1 MIIRCPRT
9 RPDTSHLSSCLL
21 RTYISMYLAA
31 LGSMAPRLCT
41 DVHAA
46 PMRRRGLKPALQ
58 TELVAPHAVARA
70 ERELAVVLLH
80 DAIAVVMAVGT
91 DDEIFLRTRCVR
103 QRQWARMRLGA
114 QSVRVRRAGAHQAKY
129 LEQNLFVCSRADH
142 GLAEGA
148 FGGRRRCTRKRFGHI
163 LRLVVGRWW
172 CALRL
177 LLPAGSGPL
186 RCRLMS
192 RPSRRGVTHEA
203 LELELVRGVDSWHD
217 SVMCLAVLHDG
228 EVGRRR
234 VGCRGGEHRA
244 VVSALGRPWPRLR
257 RRDNQTTVDRS
268 TLLED
273 ARKRSNFR
281 FLRRTSRPAR
291 PFGGGRLGRTRGAH
305 STICIYNIY
314 SRDCA
319 SFAIR
324 RGGGARAARQVRA
337 DRGRKHRVE
346 GLGHLLAAHAAVCLE
361 LLGVRIASERPE
373 QLVMRVHTL
382 TTGWRRSG
390 CSGIAETQQDDGT
403 PVGCFGVA
411 PG

>member
-273 ARKRSNFR
+273 ARKRSNFDFCAAHLAAGPAVWGGAPGAHAWGALYNMYLQYLLTR
-281 FLRRTSRPAR
+281 LCIVCDQTWRRRAGCQAGARGPRTQAPRRRSRTSAR
-291 PFGGGRLGRTRGAH
+291 GTRG
-305 STICIYNIY
+305 SL
-314 SRDCA
+314 SR
-319 SFAIR
+319 
-324 RGGGARAARQVRA
+324 
-337 DRGRKHRVE
+337 
-346 GLGHLLAAHAAVCLE
+346 
-361 LLGVRIASERPE
+361 
-373 QLVMRVHTL
+373 
-382 TTGWRRSG
+382 
-390 CSGIAETQQDDGT
+390 
-403 PVGCFGVA
+403 A
-411 PG
+411 PRCTYRL